1 MAFSFS
7 LLGEVVQ
14 AINDNEKNNA
24 AIRNLR
30 VTPAPREIRDLMMGF
45 ALVLSFIE
53 KNAQLQIGR
62 ANAIFVDFREM
73 QIVFPENHNLM
84 KFCVKKMAPQVF
96 NACRQII

>member
-1 MAFSFS
+1 M
-7 LLGEVVQ
+7 VQ

-30 VTPAPREIRDLMMGF
+30 VTLAPREIRDLMMGF